1 MRRYLRIDGKALRGA
16 APRGGR
22 APMLPSEIWDDG
34 TTAAQL
40 PVNVKKTNEI
50 PVFRDLLKK
59 VPDLAGAVISAD
71 EMHTQRRHARDIHA
85 AGAFYIFTPN
95 RWETPRAHVSITL
108 CESPTENWGTQGGQ
122 AGCDVDLGSTS
133 RPDQRTHM
141 ADIRVI
147 VRHQDRG
154 AQRLDHLHDQ
164 ALCG

>member
-1 MRRYLRIDGKALRGA
+1 VAGCRAWALRPGMRRYLRIDGKALRGA

-85 AGAFYIFTPN
+85 AGAFYIFTLN
-95 RWETPRAHVSITL
+95 RWEPLAPMSRSPFAKALPKTGALKVARLGVTL
-108 CESPTENWGTQGGQ
+108 TSVQRQG
-122 AGCDVDLGSTS
+122 LTN
-133 RPDQRTHM
+133 
-141 ADIRVI
+141 
-147 VRHQDRG
+147 
-154 AQRLDHLHDQ
+154 
-164 ALCG
+164 ALTWLIYA